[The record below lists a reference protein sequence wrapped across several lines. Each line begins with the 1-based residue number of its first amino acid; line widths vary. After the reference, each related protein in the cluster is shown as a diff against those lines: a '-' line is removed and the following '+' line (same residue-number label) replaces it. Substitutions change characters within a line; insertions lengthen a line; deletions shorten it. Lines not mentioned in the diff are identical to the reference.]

1 MTLLTTDFSN
11 SRAMIIDGS
20 PMTRAIL
27 TSQFRE
33 FGFEK
38 VTQCTSLSEAR
49 EQFSES
55 AFDVVMCEHNFAN
68 ETPTGIDL
76 VDELRS
82 KQMLPMSTVVFMLT
96 GEASYPRVAEAAE
109 TGLDGYLLKPHKANQ
124 LHERLRL
131 ACYRKDSFREVF
143 SAMEQKA
150 FDVAA
155 DLCLERY
162 QHRGLFWL
170 YAARVG
176 AELLMR
182 TNRFQEAQELYEAIA
197 EAKTAPWAKLGVA
210 RAMMESG
217 DTVGAANAL
226 GALLEEDPSFADAYD
241 VMARA
246 QFELGNVAQAR
257 ATYKMACDMTPDSVP
272 RLQSLAMMSFYAGD
286 TKEAAQ
292 LLDKATRI
300 GLDSK
305 LFDCQTLV
313 VLAFTQLDAND
324 HRGLQRSRDN
334 FTRLLERNPGSA
346 RHERG
351 VVMIDAML
359 ALLKNERA
367 TLLRLVRELE
377 GATKTPEF
385 DFEAASNL
393 IGLMTRLVKRDVRVD
408 QADARIQTMAMR
420 FCTSRPLTEMLA
432 GAANDNTRYA
442 ENIRIAGKQIQKI
455 AQSAVTL
462 GLMGDPA
469 MAVRQLI
476 IEGQTTLNSKL
487 IETAHQV
494 LERYRDK
501 INGANQMA
509 EVVQTL
515 RLQFGSK
522 TRHGSGPNTDKRK
535 SGGLKLQID
544 HI

>member
-1 MTLLTTDFSN
+1 MALLTTDFSN
-11 SRAMIIDGS
+11 SRAVIIDSS
-20 PMTRAIL
+20 PMTRSIL

-38 VTQCTSLSEAR
+38 VTQCTRLSEAR
-49 EQFSES
+49 EHFNES
-55 AFDVVMCEHNFAN
+55 AFDVVLCEHNFGH

-96 GEASYPRVAEAAE
+96 GEASYARVAEAAE

-143 SAMEQKA
+143 AAMEQKA

-182 TNRFQEAQELYEAIA
+182 TSRFQEAQELYEAIA

-217 DTVGAANAL
+217 NTVGAANAL
-226 GALLEEDPSFADAYD
+226 GVLIEDDPSFADAYD
-241 VMARA
+241 VLARA

-257 ATYKMACDMTPDSVP
+257 ATYKMACEMTPDSVP

-286 TKEAAQ
+286 TKEAGQ
-292 LLDKATRI
+292 LLDRATRI

-346 RHERG
+346 RHQRG
-351 VVMIDAML
+351 VLPSMSFAAKPTASPLFRTMLVPLRTATTEGSFNTMPSPRTHTKVLQVPRSIPISTLKRRESQSISRAKVMLLPEAMHPS
-359 ALLKNERA
+359 R
-367 TLLRLVRELE
+367 TPPQRE
-377 GATKTPEF
+377 
-385 DFEAASNL
+385 
-393 IGLMTRLVKRDVRVD
+393 
-408 QADARIQTMAMR
+408 
-420 FCTSRPLTEMLA
+420 PL
-432 GAANDNTRYA
+432 
-442 ENIRIAGKQIQKI
+442 
-455 AQSAVTL
+455 
-462 GLMGDPA
+462 
-469 MAVRQLI
+469 
-476 IEGQTTLNSKL
+476 
-487 IETAHQV
+487 
-494 LERYRDK
+494 
-501 INGANQMA
+501 
-509 EVVQTL
+509 
-515 RLQFGSK
+515 
-522 TRHGSGPNTDKRK
+522 SGPTRT
-535 SGGLKLQID
+535 G
-544 HI
+544 